1 MSDRTASGVS
11 ICCWAHFPLQD
22 SRLLSARTRQL
33 EEYGLVSKSL
43 SQSVSDRPYHPW
55 TVLWAVNT
63 AAAVVARAD
72 GGIDPAERLRLSEYL
87 QSCGFDSHMSPL
99 GRGLFDKCVRELHRE
114 PGNERTA
121 LARVLAGFDG
131 TPWAWIILRAAE
143 HVAAADGAMH
153 RAEIRALETIRT
165 ILDLPHG
172 VPERY
177 AACGLWPAR
186 A

>member
-1 MSDRTASGVS
+1 VS
-11 ICCWAHFPLQD
+11 IPQAH
-22 SRLLSARTRQL
+22 SIS
-33 EEYGLVSKSL
+33 E
-43 SQSVSDRPYHPW
+43 DRKHSW
-55 TVLWAVNT
+55 TVLWAVHI

-72 GGIDPAERLRLSEYL
+72 GGVHPAERLRLGAYL
-87 QSCGFDSHMSPL
+87 QSCGLDARRSPL
-99 GRGLFDKCVRELHRE
+99 GRGLFDKCMRELDRE
-114 PGNERTA
+114 PESDRSA

-143 HVAAADGAMH
+143 HVAAADGAVH

-165 ILDLPHG
+165 ILNLPPG

-177 AACGLWPAR
+177 AACGLWPSR